1 MVSGFPQPFI
11 SMTLRGG
18 GGGGGLME
26 RLFQNSLETPPYTIQ
41 NSFFVSYMKFH
52 SKTAGYRSCCFACPF
67 LVRWTTNGDMS
78 THIQSLDW

>member
-18 GGGGGLME
+18 GGGGVGLME

-41 NSFFVSYMKFH
+41 NSFF
-52 SKTAGYRSCCFACPF
+52 CFIYEIP
-67 LVRWTTNGDMS
+67 LENSG
-78 THIQSLDW
+78 I